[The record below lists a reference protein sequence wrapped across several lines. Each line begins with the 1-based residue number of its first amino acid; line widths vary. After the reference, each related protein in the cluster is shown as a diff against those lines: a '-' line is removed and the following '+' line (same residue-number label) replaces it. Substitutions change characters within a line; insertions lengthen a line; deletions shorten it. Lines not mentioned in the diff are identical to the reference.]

1 MRVQNSPQISSRPFF
16 FLGSFLLV
24 AGLVEDYL
32 HGRIKV
38 DEYVTGSFPLQR
50 INEAFEE
57 LHAGRAI
64 RSIIEVSK

>member
-1 MRVQNSPQISSRPFF
+1 
-16 FLGSFLLV
+16 
-24 AGLVEDYL
+24 
-32 HGRIKV
+32 V
-38 DEYVTGSFPLQR
+38 DEYITGSFPLQK

>member
-1 MRVQNSPQISSRPFF
+1 
-16 FLGSFLLV
+16 
-24 AGLVEDYL
+24 VEDYL
-32 HGRIKV
+32 NGRIKV
-38 DEYVTGSFPLQR
+38 DEYISGSFPLQR